1 MPPSAK
7 RPRPD
12 VTSLPPNRALPK
24 PVAKQRKQY
33 HTIDSFSDFVSRY
46 VRPNEFEHTS
56 LSTDPESD
64 EIRLL
69 VLQPGEPQDTLRC
82 SFIVVSLSE
91 VHEKYEYEA
100 LSYYWGTDQ
109 PSHEIR
115 ISQSKKLETP
125 RTLKNVVGVVK
136 PQKFYIRSNLRAAM
150 VQFRDRDQNIYLWV
164 DALCINQEDEKEKNH
179 QVAKMAEIYSGAHRV
194 CIWLGAGNLKCNQAL
209 DFIGE
214 IVELSSLDTLVRDE
228 LTVSKWDAFVEL
240 MRCRWFS
247 RRWVVQELA
256 LATDA
261 TLHYGVKCVHWTD
274 FADAV
279 ALFVT
284 KYDEIKDLFRDS
296 RKFNHNP
303 EHLGD
308 IVALGAN
315 NLVNVASNF
324 FRRSSH
330 GQGQVI
336 ERLSSLEALV
346 SSLLS
351 FEASDPR
358 DTVYALLS
366 IAKDNNSYRH
376 VPPLA
381 GSFEG
386 PNSEIIPLAPDYE
399 KNIKEVYRDFTRF
412 CIETSGSVDII
423 CRHWAPF
430 GRKASA
436 TTEPI
441 RITKKKK
448 RKENPNVKMPSWVPS
463 LDGSPF
469 GNPESALN
477 GRVHGDSLVG
487 HPDRKN
493 YNAAGGTEAKVRFET
508 EEATSTM
515 TQGKQTL
522 GC

>member
-1 MPPSAK
+1 MPPNSK
-7 RPRPD
+7 RPRSDDDIP
-12 VTSLPPNRALPK
+12 SPPNRALPK

-33 HTIDSFSDFVSRY
+33 HTMDSFSDFVNKF
-46 VRPNEFEHTS
+46 VCPNEFQHTPFS
-56 LSTDPESD
+56 PDSHLD

-69 VLQPGEPQDTLRC
+69 VLQPGEPQDTIRC
-82 SFIVVSLSE
+82 SFTVVSLSE
-91 VHEKYEYEA
+91 VKERYKYEA

-109 PSHEIR
+109 PSYEIR
-115 ISQSKKLETP
+115 ISQNKKLEN
-125 RTLKNVVGVVK
+125 RRNWKNVVDSVK
-136 PQKFYIRSNLRAAM
+136 PQKFYIRSNLHAAL
-150 VQFRDRDQNIYLWV
+150 VQFRDRDQVIYLWV
-164 DALCINQEDEKEKNH
+164 DALCIDQEDEEEKNI
-179 QVAKMAEIYSGAHRV
+179 QVSRMAQIYRGAHRV
-194 CIWLGAGNLKCNQAL
+194 CIWLGAGNHKCAQAM
-209 DFIGE
+209 DFIDE
-214 IVELSSLDTLVRDE
+214 IVDLASLDVLIKDE
-228 LTVSKWDAFVEL
+228 STATKWDALVEL

-261 TLHYGVKCVHWTD
+261 TLHYGDKGVHWTD

-284 KYDEIKDLFRDS
+284 KFDEIKNMFLYS
-296 RKFNHNP
+296 RQFNHNS

-315 NLVNVASNF
+315 NLVNVASNL
-324 FRRSSH
+324 FRRPSH
-330 GQGQVI
+330 GQDEEI
-336 ERLSSLEALV
+336 ESLSSLEALV

-366 IAKDNNSYRH
+366 IAKGNSASAHVSSSSGSSEPSNN
-376 VPPLA
+376 V
-381 GSFEG
+381 
-386 PNSEIIPLAPDYE
+386 IVPLAPDYH
-399 KNIKEVYRDFTRF
+399 KSMIEVYRDFTRF

-436 TTEPI
+436 TTETI
-441 RITKKKK
+441 RISRKKK

-493 YNAAGGTEAKVRFET
+493 YNAAGGIKARVRFE
-508 EEATSTM
+508 EITSAPK
-515 TQGKQTL
+515 QGK
-522 GC
+522 

>member
-1 MPPSAK
+1 MPPNSE

-12 VTSLPPNRALPK
+12 DGIPLPPNRALRI

-33 HTIDSFSDFVSRY
+33 HTIDSFSDFVTKFICS
-46 VRPNEFEHTS
+46 NEFVHTPLS
-56 LSTDPESD
+56 LDPQLD

-69 VLQPGEPQDTLRC
+69 VLQPGESYDTLRC
-82 SFIVVSLSE
+82 SFVVVSLLE
-91 VHEKYEYEA
+91 VKEKYKYEA

-109 PSHEIR
+109 PSYEIR
-115 ISQSKKLETP
+115 ISQSKKLEN
-125 RTLKNVVGVVK
+125 RRSIKNVVDHVK
-136 PQKFYIRSNLRAAM
+136 PLSQKFYIRSNLHAAL
-150 VQFRDRDQNIYLWV
+150 VEFRDKDQSIYLWV
-164 DALCINQEDEKEKNH
+164 DALCIDQENEKEKNQ
-179 QVAKMAEIYSGAHRV
+179 QVSKMAKIYSSAHRV
-194 CIWLGAGNLKCNQAL
+194 CIWLGAGNPKCSLAM
-209 DFIGE
+209 DFIDQ
-214 IVELSSLDTLVRDE
+214 IVDLSSLDRLIRDE
-228 LTVSKWDAFVEL
+228 STTSQWDALVEL

-261 TLHYGVKCVHWTD
+261 TLHYGDKGVHWTD
-274 FADAV
+274 LADAV

-284 KYDEIKDLFRDS
+284 KLDDIKNLFRYS
-296 RKFNHNP
+296 RQFNHNP

-315 NLVNVASNF
+315 NLVNVTSNL
-324 FRRSSH
+324 FRRSTH
-330 GQGQVI
+330 GQGEEI

-351 FEASDPR
+351 FESSDPR

-366 IAKDNNSYRH
+366 IAKSSHGSPPVGSSELPGDN
-376 VPPLA
+376 
-381 GSFEG
+381 
-386 PNSEIIPLAPDYE
+386 IIPLTPDYQ
-399 KNIKEVYRDFTRF
+399 KSIIEVYRDFTRF
-412 CIETSGSVDII
+412 CIESSGSVDII

-430 GRKASA
+430 RRKASA

-441 RITKKKK
+441 RITKTKKP
-448 RKENPNVKMPSWVPS
+448 KENPNVKMPSWVPS

-493 YNAAGGTEAKVRFET
+493 YNAAGGKEAQVRFE
-508 EEATSTM
+508 EIVST
-515 TQGKQTL
+515 GK
-522 GC
+522 